1 MSVLILD
8 EWIKTETCKKQREA
22 GKTIDVVRTQ
32 LQAVADRVKDW
43 SKIVIA
49 YEPIWAIGTG
59 KVATTEVS
67 VDSPNLSR

>member
-1 MSVLILD
+1 MFVFYFQ
-8 EWIKTETCKKQREA
+8 KQREA

-32 LQAVADRVKDW
+32 LKAVADRVKDW

-67 VDSPNLSR
+67 TRIYSSCLVDG